1 MVEKYYKKFLIFLAL
16 ILFLIILSILLYFFS
31 PEEIVNKIGIKNA
44 YILAFVVSFFGG
56 FSTLSSITFIAT
68 LATLSIGGV
77 NPVILGLVA
86 GTSLAMGDSLIFY
99 IGFKGREIIIGKW
112 EKKLGKISQWT
123 KKRLEKFIPLI
134 AYIYIGFTPFP
145 NDFIILFL
153 AMIKY
158 PFKKLYLPIIL
169 GDLTFALLV
178 SVLATKGILIFT

>member
-1 MVEKYYKKFLIFLAL
+1 MTKEYYKKFLFFLAL
-16 ILFLIILSILLYFFS
+16 ILFLIILSTLLYFFS

-56 FSTLSSITFIAT
+56 FSTLSAITFIAT

-86 GTSLAMGDSLIFY
+86 GTSLAIGDSLIFY
-99 IGFKGREIIIGKW
+99 IGFKGREIVIGKW
-112 EKKLGKISQWT
+112 EKKLDKISQWT

-134 AYIYIGFTPFP
+134 AYIYIGFLPLP

-158 PFKKLYLPIIL
+158 PFKKLYIPIIL

-178 SVLATKGILIFT
+178 SVFAAKGISIFI

>member
-1 MVEKYYKKFLIFLAL
+1 MIKEYYKKFLIFLVL
-16 ILFLIILSILLYFFS
+16 ILFLMVLITLLYFFS

-44 YILAFVVSFFGG
+44 YILAFVISFFGG
-56 FSTLSSITFIAT
+56 ISALGSITFIAT

-86 GTSLAMGDSLIFY
+86 GTSLAIGDIFIFY

-112 EKKLGKISQWT
+112 EKRLDKFSKWT
-123 KKRLEKFIPLI
+123 KKRLKKFIPFI
-134 AYIYIGFTPFP
+134 AYIYIGLTPFP
-145 NDFIILFL
+145 NDFILIFL

-158 PFKKLYLPIIL
+158 PFKKLYIPIIL